1 MEMRSI
7 SYKNF
12 INGLGIISIILMVTM
27 PDVVIDLITHLVHQF
42 FELVSELLFV
52 CFESL
57 ESLLDKIV
65 EDIFDTELRET
76 QLIVFYVMLVSA
88 LFPLYLLWLRL
99 VRFYNMLTKSIPIGW
114 LRFLSYW
121 EDLSLYDKLKLSILS
136 LSCVYLTLFVFN

>member
-42 FELVSELLFV
+42 FELVTELLFV

-88 LFPLYLLWLRL
+88 LFPLYLLWLSL

>member
-12 INGLGIISIILMVTM
+12 INGVGIISIILMVTM

-42 FELVSELLFV
+42 FELVSELLVV

>member
-99 VRFYNMLTKSIPIGW
+99 VRFYNMLTKSIPIGC

>member
-1 MEMRSI
+1 MRSI